1 LSKDTSKVKLI
12 AGVLILLILLSFSAW
27 YFTTRTKGET
37 KEPLP
42 TLTTST
48 PSPTTTTTTS
58 QTTVE
63 TTSTSTTTTTTAIE
77 TTTSLPESTC
87 PTTWKYIFKE
97 ALKCGLSS
105 NELTKI
111 SYLAIELKG
120 QTVQESAW
128 NILEW
133 LQNNIEYDNYKA
145 SLPAP
150 IIQISENGTIIGVTG
165 GEGTEIQTP
174 YETIKKGKGICTDY
188 TILTLA
194 LLLEMDYSPVYAF
207 EINFENSSTKH
218 TTAAIKIDG
227 EYFLLDQNLPPMDL
241 GTYYNKWA
249 LYRKEKLLIS
259 NATVYEIQKS
269 GENLT
274 IKIIGIMLAEDFKNK
289 NYDFTSANL
298 AVMANDL
305 MELFLE
311 NYPNLSRDFYISDI
325 DKKVHLPYGYANR
338 STWKLELPNFLDY
351 YTPTFHTEFVKYF
364 YRRFTENPEVVKDLS
379 KFNRLWIRVER
390 DQNTLRIVLNLAER
404 IES

>member
-1 LSKDTSKVKLI
+1 
-12 AGVLILLILLSFSAW
+12 
-27 YFTTRTKGET
+27 
-37 KEPLP
+37 
-42 TLTTST
+42 
-48 PSPTTTTTTS
+48 
-58 QTTVE
+58 
-63 TTSTSTTTTTTAIE
+63 
-77 TTTSLPESTC
+77 
-87 PTTWKYIFKE
+87 
-97 ALKCGLSS
+97 
-105 NELTKI
+105 
-111 SYLAIELKG
+111 
-120 QTVQESAW
+120 
-128 NILEW
+128 
-133 LQNNIEYDNYKA
+133 
-145 SLPAP
+145 
-150 IIQISENGTIIGVTG
+150 
-165 GEGTEIQTP
+165 
-174 YETIKKGKGICTDY
+174 KKGKGICTDY

-338 STWKLELPNFLDY
+338 STWKLELPNFIDY
-351 YTPTFHTEFVKYF
+351 YTPAFHTEFVKYF

>member
-1 LSKDTSKVKLI
+1 MSEDTSKIKLI
-12 AGVLILLILLSFSAW
+12 AGLFILLILLSFSAW
-27 YFTTRTKGET
+27 YFTTRTKDET
-37 KEPLP
+37 KELLP
-42 TLTTST
+42 TSTTSK
-48 PSPTTTTTTS
+48 PSPTTTTPF
-58 QTTVE
+58 QTTTE
-63 TTSTSTTTTTTAIE
+63 TTSTTTTTTAIE
-77 TTTSLPESTC
+77 TTTSLPESTR
-87 PTTWKYIFKE
+87 PSTWRYIFKE
-97 ALKCGLSS
+97 ALKYGLSS

-120 QTVQESAW
+120 QTIQESVW

-133 LQNNIEYDNYKA
+133 LQNNIEYDSYKA

-150 IIQISENGTIIGVTG
+150 TIQISENGTIIGITG

-194 LLLEMDYSPVYAF
+194 LMLEMDYSPVYAF
-207 EINFENSSTKH
+207 EISFENSNTKH
-218 TTAAIKIDG
+218 VTAAIKIDD

-249 LYRKEKLLIS
+249 LYREEKLLIS

-269 GENLT
+269 GESLT
-274 IKIIGIMLAEDFKNK
+274 IKIIGIMLAEDFKNR

-311 NYPNLSRDFYISDI
+311 NYPNLSKDFYISDI

-338 STWKLELPNFLDY
+338 STWKLELPNFIDY
-351 YTPTFHTEFVKYF
+351 YTLTFHREFVKYF
-364 YRRFTENPEVVKDLS
+364 YRRFTENPKVVKDLS
-379 KFNRLWIRVER
+379 EFNRLWIRVER

>member
-1 LSKDTSKVKLI
+1 MSKDTSKIKLI

-48 PSPTTTTTTS
+48 PSPTTPTTTS

-63 TTSTSTTTTTTAIE
+63 TTSTTTTTTAIE

-87 PTTWKYIFKE
+87 PTTWRYIFKE

-128 NILEW
+128 DILEW
-133 LQNNIEYDNYKA
+133 LQNNIEYDHYKA

-194 LLLEMDYSPVYAF
+194 LLLEM
-207 EINFENSSTKH
+207 
-218 TTAAIKIDG
+218 
-227 EYFLLDQNLPPMDL
+227 
-241 GTYYNKWA
+241 
-249 LYRKEKLLIS
+249 
-259 NATVYEIQKS
+259 
-269 GENLT
+269 
-274 IKIIGIMLAEDFKNK
+274 
-289 NYDFTSANL
+289 
-298 AVMANDL
+298 
-305 MELFLE
+305 
-311 NYPNLSRDFYISDI
+311 
-325 DKKVHLPYGYANR
+325 
-338 STWKLELPNFLDY
+338 
-351 YTPTFHTEFVKYF
+351 
-364 YRRFTENPEVVKDLS
+364 
-379 KFNRLWIRVER
+379 
-390 DQNTLRIVLNLAER
+390 
-404 IES
+404 

>member
-1 LSKDTSKVKLI
+1 LSKDTSKIKLI
-12 AGVLILLILLSFSAW
+12 AGLFILLILLSFNAW

-37 KEPLP
+37 KEPLS
-42 TLTTST
+42 TL
-48 PSPTTTTTTS
+48 
-58 QTTVE
+58 
-63 TTSTSTTTTTTAIE
+63 TSTSTTTTTTAIE
-77 TTTSLPESTC
+77 TTSLSGSTC
-87 PTTWKYIFKE
+87 PGTWRYIFKE

-289 NYDFTSANL
+289 NYDFTSADL

-311 NYPNLSRDFYISDI
+311 NYPNLSRGFYISDI

-338 STWKLELPNFLDY
+338 STWKLELPDFIDY
-351 YTPTFHTEFVKYF
+351 YTPTFHTEFVEYF
-364 YRRFTENPEVVKDLS
+364 YRRFTENPKVVKDLS

-390 DQNTLRIVLNLAER
+390 DQNTLRIVLNLTER

>member
-1 LSKDTSKVKLI
+1 MSEDTSKIKLI
-12 AGVLILLILLSFSAW
+12 AGLFILLILLSFSAW
-27 YFTTRTKGET
+27 YFTTRTKDET
-37 KEPLP
+37 KELLP
-42 TLTTST
+42 TSTTSK
-48 PSPTTTTTTS
+48 PSPTTTTPF
-58 QTTVE
+58 QTTTE
-63 TTSTSTTTTTTAIE
+63 TTSTTTITTAIE
-77 TTTSLPESTC
+77 TTTSLPESTR
-87 PTTWKYIFKE
+87 PSTWRYIFKE
-97 ALKCGLSS
+97 ALKYGLSS

-120 QTVQESAW
+120 QTIQESVW

-133 LQNNIEYDNYKA
+133 LQNNIEYDSYKA

-150 IIQISENGTIIGVTG
+150 TIQISENGTIIGITG

-194 LLLEMDYSPVYAF
+194 LMLEMDYSLVYAF
-207 EINFENSSTKH
+207 EISFENSNTKH
-218 TTAAIKIDG
+218 VTAAIKIDD

-249 LYRKEKLLIS
+249 LYREEKLLIS

-269 GENLT
+269 GESLT
-274 IKIIGIMLAEDFKNK
+274 IKIIGIMPAEDFKNR

-311 NYPNLSRDFYISDI
+311 NYPNLSKDFYISDI

-338 STWKLELPNFLDY
+338 STWKLELPNFIDY
-351 YTPTFHTEFVKYF
+351 YTLTFHREFVKYF
-364 YRRFTENPEVVKDLS
+364 YRRFTENPKVVKDLS
-379 KFNRLWIRVER
+379 EFNRLWIRVER

>member
-1 LSKDTSKVKLI
+1 LSEDTSKIKLI
-12 AGVLILLILLSFSAW
+12 AGLFILLILLSFSAW
-27 YFTTRTKGET
+27 YFTTRTKDET
-37 KEPLP
+37 KELLP
-42 TLTTST
+42 TSTTSK
-48 PSPTTTTTTS
+48 PSPTTTTPF
-58 QTTVE
+58 QTTTE
-63 TTSTSTTTTTTAIE
+63 TTSTTTITTAIE
-77 TTTSLPESTC
+77 TTTSLPESTR
-87 PTTWKYIFKE
+87 PSTWRYIFKE
-97 ALKCGLSS
+97 ALKYGLSS

-120 QTVQESAW
+120 QTIQESVW

-133 LQNNIEYDNYKA
+133 LQNNIEYDSYKA

-150 IIQISENGTIIGVTG
+150 TIQISENGTIIGITG

-194 LLLEMDYSPVYAF
+194 LMLEMDYSLVYAF
-207 EINFENSSTKH
+207 EISFENSNTKH
-218 TTAAIKIDG
+218 VTAAIKIDD

-249 LYRKEKLLIS
+249 LYREEKLLIS

-269 GENLT
+269 GESLT
-274 IKIIGIMLAEDFKNK
+274 IKIIGIMPAEDFKNR

-311 NYPNLSRDFYISDI
+311 NYPNLSKDFYISDI

-338 STWKLELPNFLDY
+338 STWKLELPNFIDY
-351 YTPTFHTEFVKYF
+351 YTLTFHREFVKYF
-364 YRRFTENPEVVKDLS
+364 YRRFTENPKVVKDLS
-379 KFNRLWIRVER
+379 EFNRLWIRVER